1 MIYRKTTFE
10 HILPVWENN
19 LWPGRKSAIE
29 THSVMTWPW
38 SEQPRYDMSIFEYP
52 ATFWCAT
59 NQDKV
64 IAVISGHKT
73 SQKHYRTRG
82 IWVDSDHRLRG
93 ISQMLFLLVG
103 AQAKLEHCNKLWSL
117 PKQSAIRAYTKAGF
131 ITEGDY
137 FVTEMSVSNIYAQ
150 KNL

>member
-1 MIYRKTTFE
+1 MIFRKTTFE
-10 HILPVWENN
+10 HILPVWQNK
-19 LWPGRKSAIE
+19 LWSGRKSTIE

-38 SEQPRYDMSIFEYP
+38 NDQPCHDMAIFEYP

-59 NQDKV
+59 SADQI

-73 SQKHYRTRG
+73 SDCHYRTRG
-82 IWVDSDHRLRG
+82 IWVDPDYRLCG
-93 ISQMLFLLVG
+93 VSQTLFLLVT
-103 AQAKLEHCNKLWSL
+103 AQAQLERCKKLWSL

-131 ITEGDY
+131 TTVGDY